1 MRRLCAAVC
10 IMATSGSVLSVW
22 GGTYA
27 EEFIGNRQ
35 GGEYPRTPGGC
46 EDPAWCDS
54 AGFLCEFDT
63 LYRADGTPMSVVS
76 ARAHKGMAVVR
87 FAGIDTPEQAEA
99 LRNTVLYMNRADVE
113 LDADTYFIRDLIG
126 LQVLDADT
134 GAVYGRLEE
143 VLETGANDVYTIRT
157 PEGKQLLFPAIGDVV
172 VETDLE
178 QGIMRIRPLEGLFDD
193 AD

>member
-1 MRRLCAAVC
+1 MQKNL
-10 IMATSGSVLSVW
+10 L
-22 GGTYA
+22 
-27 EEFIGNRQ
+27 EIGKVVNIHGLRGDVKIQ
-35 GGEYPRTPGGC
+35 P
-46 EDPAWCDS
+46 WCDS
-54 AGFLCEFDT
+54 AEFLCEFDT
-63 LYRADGTPMSVVS
+63 LYRADGTSMSVAS

-134 GAVYGRLEE
+134 GAVYGKLEE

>member
-1 MRRLCAAVC
+1 
-10 IMATSGSVLSVW
+10 
-22 GGTYA
+22 
-27 EEFIGNRQ
+27 
-35 GGEYPRTPGGC
+35 
-46 EDPAWCDS
+46 
-54 AGFLCEFDT
+54 
-63 LYRADGTPMSVVS
+63 
-76 ARAHKGMAVVR
+76 VVR

>member
-1 MRRLCAAVC
+1 MQKNL
-10 IMATSGSVLSVW
+10 L
-22 GGTYA
+22 
-27 EEFIGNRQ
+27 EIGKVVNIHGLRGDVKIQ
-35 GGEYPRTPGGC
+35 P
-46 EDPAWCDS
+46 WCDS

-63 LYRADGTPMSVVS
+63 LYRADGTPMSVAS
-76 ARAHKGMAVVR
+76 ARAHKGVAVVR